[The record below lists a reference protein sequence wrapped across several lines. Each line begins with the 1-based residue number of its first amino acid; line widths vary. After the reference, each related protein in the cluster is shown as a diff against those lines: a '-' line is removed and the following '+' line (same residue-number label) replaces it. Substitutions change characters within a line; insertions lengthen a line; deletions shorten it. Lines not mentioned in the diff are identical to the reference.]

1 MDLQLTGHDIEIDSE
16 SYDFILVDGV
26 DAIAQ
31 DCDIRLQFFLGEWY
45 LDTRLGVP
53 YYQQILGK
61 KPRIQAVKG
70 IFRDAI
76 LTTPGIQSVFQLE
89 IDFVSATRTLTV
101 SFRAET
107 VEGSFEYNKDLIITN
122 ISASEGT

>member
-1 MDLQLTGHDIEIDSE
+1 MDIKLSGGDVYINPETYDIE
-16 SYDFILVDGV
+16 LVDGL

-31 DCDIRLQFFLGEWY
+31 DCEIRLQFFLGEWY

-53 YYQQILGK
+53 YFQKILGQ

-76 LTTPGIQSVFQLE
+76 LTTPGILNIFELT
-89 IDFVSATRTLTV
+89 IDYINTTRTLTV

-107 VEGSFEYNKDLIITN
+107 VEGSFEFNEELII
-122 ISASEGT
+122 